1 MLVILFRH
9 GPAGRSDPKRW
20 PDDRARP
27 LTPGGEKRTRRAAAG
42 LARILK
48 QEKASPVQVWTSPL
62 VRTQQTARR
71 VADELGGER
80 KGEPVVVPQL
90 APGGSV
96 RGLLERLVTAVEES
110 KKEDLAI
117 VLVGHEPDLGQLAG
131 ELALDPPAVL
141 SFKKAGA
148 AAVRFDG
155 APRRRTG
162 SLEWF
167 LPPRLLRRL
176 ARRSG
181 GSADAVDKEAS

>member
-1 MLVILFRH
+1 M
-9 GPAGRSDPKRW
+9 
-20 PDDRARP
+20 
-27 LTPGGEKRTRRAAAG
+27 
-42 LARILK
+42 
-48 QEKASPVQVWTSPL
+48 
-62 VRTQQTARR
+62 
-71 VADELGGER
+71 
-80 KGEPVVVPQL
+80 VVPQL

-110 KKEDLAI
+110 KKENLAI

-162 SLEWF
+162 ALEWF

-176 ARRSG
+176 ARRAG
-181 GSADAVDKEAS
+181 GSA